1 MGRRSGAT
9 LIEMMTA
16 IAVVGLLLGLW
27 VMAMQFQAGRM
38 GCGGRS
44 QCQNNLKN
52 LSLAVIS
59 ACIRKGAYP
68 SNTTAGPGRAPAHS
82 WTASIL
88 QDLDQIELHNAYN
101 FSVESYEPANT
112 TVVGTNLPW
121 TICPNNRLS
130 KTPLP
135 SERVRRADG
144 TFLPPGS
151 EFAVGHYGANWGGG
165 RLAGFGDDFA
175 RTQGNY
181 RGVMIPAGF
190 PTPRGVTR
198 PVRPQDV
205 TDGLATTVL
214 LAEKRDG
221 QGWAVPGYGGGDF
234 DAAASPAPPDRPDVR
249 AVVSGSFHPTGG
261 GRLVQVAFAD
271 GSVRV
276 LDRAMPRAV
285 WYALLTRDGG
295 EAIPDGSY

>member
-1 MGRRSGAT
+1 MNRRAGMT
-9 LIEMMTA
+9 LTEMM
-16 IAVVGLLLGLW
+16 VVLGVVAFGLAFVLPMIQSSRGTDCRLRCAHNIRNL
-27 VMAMQFQAGRM
+27 ALAA
-38 GCGGRS
+38 S
-44 QCQNNLKN
+44 QYH
-52 LSLAVIS
+52 
-59 ACIRKGAYP
+59 IRERTFP
-68 SNTTAGPGRAPAHS
+68 VNTTASPAGGPEHS
-82 WTASIL
+82 WTTLIL
-88 QDLDQIELHNAYN
+88 ADLDQPDLYNHYN
-101 FSVESYEPANT
+101 FGVECYDPANGPVVRT
-112 TVVGTNLPW
+112 TLSFFR
-121 TICPNNRLS
+121 CPDNPAYRPMHWN
-130 KTPLP
+130 P

-144 TFLPPGS
+144 TLFPPGS
-151 EFAVGHYGANWGGG
+151 EFAAGHYGANWGGG

-175 RTQGNY
+175 RTQGLY

-190 PTPRGVTR
+190 PTPRGTTA
-198 PVRPQDV
+198 PVRPRDV

-234 DAAASPAPPDRPDVR
+234 DAATSPAPPDRPDVR
-249 AVVSGSFHPTGG
+249 AVVSGSFHPGG
-261 GRLVQVAFAD
+261 DGRLVQVAFAD